1 MVSNGQSMVFSLKI
15 PQDRVAVLIGTD
27 GETLQKLKKAS
38 GCDLEVESET
48 GEVTIHDESSTN
60 TYNSFRMRDVIKA
73 IARGFTPEKSL
84 SLLEDD
90 MYYEELDIRDFTGK
104 SSQRVQEV
112 RARVIG
118 SKGKTRRLVEELTGC
133 HLSIKGNTVGMIGD
147 LEGLKIAHKAV
158 SMVLQG
164 SEHSTVYSFL
174 ERKQKDLKMAR
185 YGF

>member
-1 MVSNGQSMVFSLKI
+1 MVYRLKI

-27 GETLQKLKKAS
+27 GETLQILKNAS
-38 GCDLEVESET
+38 GCNLEVESET
-48 GEVTIHDESSTN
+48 GEVIIHDERSTD
-60 TYNSFRMRDVIKA
+60 TYKSFRMRDVIKA
-73 IARGFTPEKSL
+73 IGRGFTPEKSM

-104 SSQRVQEV
+104 SSHRIQEV
-112 RARVIG
+112 RARLIG
-118 SKGKTRRLVEELTGC
+118 SQGKTRRLVEDLTDC

-158 SMVLQG
+158 SMLLQG

-174 ERKQKDLKMAR
+174 ERKQKDLKIAR

>member
-1 MVSNGQSMVFSLKI
+1 MKV

-27 GETLQKLKKAS
+27 GQTLSALKEAC
-38 GCDLEVESET
+38 GCELEVESDT
-48 GEVTIHDESSTN
+48 GEVTIHDEVSTD
-60 TYNSFRMRDVIKA
+60 TYRSFRMRDVIKA
-73 IARGFTPEKSL
+73 IGRGFAPDKSL
-84 SLLEDD
+84 SLLEDE
-90 MYYEELDIRDFTGK
+90 MYYEEFDIRDFAGK
-104 SSQRVQEV
+104 SAQRIQQV

-118 SKGKTRRLVEELTGC
+118 SQGKTRRLVEELTDC

-158 SMVLQG
+158 TMLMQG
-164 SEHSTVYSFL
+164 SEHSTVYSYL

>member
-1 MVSNGQSMVFSLKI
+1 MVYRIKI

-27 GETLQKLKKAS
+27 GGTLSKLKQMA
-38 GCDLEVESET
+38 GCELEVESES
-48 GEVTIHDESSTN
+48 GEVTIHDEASTD
-60 TYNSFRMRDVIKA
+60 TYRSFRMRDVIKA
-73 IARGFTPEKSL
+73 IGRGFTPEKSL
-84 SLLEDD
+84 SLLEDE
-90 MYYEELDIRDFTGK
+90 MYYEELDIRDFAGK
-104 SSQRVQEV
+104 SARRVQDV

-118 SKGKTRRLVEELTGC
+118 SQGKTRRLVEELTDC

-158 SMVLQG
+158 TMLLQG

-174 ERKQKDLKMAR
+174 ERKQKDLKTAR